1 MIKYIA
7 VLFILSG
14 FYLPLKAQT
23 GSKDQF
29 FYTASISTG
38 LAMSTP
44 SSVPLILRGTAGYS
58 IYKRLSV
65 GIGSGIS
72 LYDKFVLIPV
82 LGRLKFLLIKPHKFV
97 PYIDCE
103 AGYSFAPSSRAT
115 GGFCLSPSVGV
126 QTKITDK
133 MDVFLAV
140 GYEVQNLKRLKEHDG
155 VYFHTEFEETLK
167 HHSIT
172 LKAGIVF

>member
-7 VLFILSG
+7 VLLVLSG
-14 FYLPLKAQT
+14 FYLPLHAQA
-23 GSKDQF
+23 GGKDKF
-29 FYTASISTG
+29 FYTASIGTG

-44 SSVPLILRGTAGYS
+44 TSVPFILQGTAGYAVH
-58 IYKRLSV
+58 KRLSV

-72 LYDKFVLIPV
+72 LYDKYVLIPV
-82 LGRLKFLLIKPHKFV
+82 LGTLKFSLTEPHRFV

-103 AGYSFAPSSRAT
+103 AGYSFAPSSRVT

-140 GYEVQNLKRLKEHDG
+140 GYEVQNLKRLKEHDD
-155 VYFHTEFEETLK
+155 VYFHAEFEEVLK

>member
-1 MIKYIA
+1 MEKE
-7 VLFILSG
+7 VVKSRNRV
-14 FYLPLKAQT
+14 
-23 GSKDQF
+23 DQF

-44 SSVPLILRGTAGYS
+44 SSVSLILRGT
-58 IYKRLSV
+58 
-65 GIGSGIS
+65 
-72 LYDKFVLIPV
+72 
-82 LGRLKFLLIKPHKFV
+82 
-97 PYIDCE
+97 

-115 GGFCLSPSVGV
+115 GGFCLSPSVGL

-155 VYFHTEFEETLK
+155 VYFHTEFEEALK

>member
-7 VLFILSG
+7 VLLILSG
-14 FYLPLKAQT
+14 FCLPLKAQT

-38 LAMSTP
+38 LAMSTL

-58 IYKRLSV
+58 
-65 GIGSGIS
+65 
-72 LYDKFVLIPV
+72 
-82 LGRLKFLLIKPHKFV
+82 
-97 PYIDCE
+97 
-103 AGYSFAPSSRAT
+103 FAPSSCAT

-140 GYEVQNLKRLKEHDG
+140 GYEVQNLKRLKEHDDI
-155 VYFHTEFEETLK
+155 YFHTELEETLK
-167 HHSIT
+167 HHFIT

>member
-1 MIKYIA
+1 MEKE
-7 VLFILSG
+7 VVKSRNRV
-14 FYLPLKAQT
+14 
-23 GSKDQF
+23 DQF

-44 SSVPLILRGTAGYS
+44 SSVPLILRGT
-58 IYKRLSV
+58 
-65 GIGSGIS
+65 
-72 LYDKFVLIPV
+72 
-82 LGRLKFLLIKPHKFV
+82 
-97 PYIDCE
+97 

-140 GYEVQNLKRLKEHDG
+140 GYEMQNLKRLKEHDDI
-155 VYFHTEFEETLK
+155 YFHTEFEETLK
-167 HHSIT
+167 HHFIT